1 MLLIRKANRQ
11 VMETLITLEICST
24 ENGPLNE
31 SKKNYKIENDPT
43 KLRQK
48 PIFIWVISIVQILVF
63 MFELARNWVLTGNP
77 VEITSS
83 FNPNIGPSL
92 PVLIY
97 MGARF
102 SPCIHGITDQK
113 FYAVLCSNYTNSM
126 EHILCNLNELCG
138 LTAHQWFRFIIP
150 IFLHTGLVHV
160 SLNVLTQLIIGTRIE
175 MKNGTCRAVV
185 VYFISGIFGLI
196 LDTNFVHNGFV
207 TVGCSGSLFGLVAL
221 HLLNILYDW
230 HHGSCP
236 ALLTVMLD
244 VIVTFAIG
252 LLPSI
257 SNFNHIGGFVMGL
270 CTSMMVLAQPKRFR
284 SNNWWILRYVV
295 SLIVIGMFIFSVEN
309 VYSRK
314 FRCSWCKYLDCLP
327 IQNWCE
333 IGYLIINET
342 VDATLV

>member
-11 VMETLITLEICST
+11 VMETIVTLEIWSIK
-24 ENGPLNE
+24 NGPLNE
-31 SKKNYKIENDPT
+31 SKKNYKSENDPT

-63 MFELARNWVLTGNP
+63 MFELAQNWMLTGNP

-92 PVLIY
+92 PVLIH

-113 FYAVLCSNYTNSM
+113 FYAVLRSNYTNSM
-126 EHILCNLNELCG
+126 ENILCNLNELCG
-138 LTAHQWFRFIIP
+138 LTTHQWFRFIIP

-160 SLNVLTQLIIGTRIE
+160 SLNIFTQLIIGTRIE
-175 MKNGTCRAVV
+175 MKNGTCRVVV
-185 VYFISGIFGLI
+185 VYFVSGTFGLI

-207 TVGCSGSLFGLVAL
+207 TVGCSGSLLGLVAL

-236 ALLTVMLD
+236 ALLAVMLD
-244 VIVTFAIG
+244 VIITFGIG

-270 CTSMMVLAQPKRFR
+270 CTSMMLLVQPKRFR

-295 SLIVIGMFIFSVEN
+295 SLIVIGFDVHGVSILI
-309 VYSRK
+309 VYRFGTGVK
-314 FRCSWCKYLDCLP
+314 
-327 IQNWCE
+327 
-333 IGYLIINET
+333 
-342 VDATLV
+342 